1 VEEQMRGYL
10 AQSETL
16 RQELTA
22 LADRDVQAFQ
32 AVSQCY
38 TMPKTTDEEKAAR
51 SAALQNALKGAAQV
65 PFVVAEKCLAVM
77 QLVEPVGKE
86 GNANVVSDA
95 ATALYLANA
104 ALHSAIVNVNIN
116 LKLIKAEEFV
126 AHWSTQRDALL
137 AAAAAIEPVA
147 KAACAA
153 TLGVN
158 L

>member
-1 VEEQMRGYL
+1 
-10 AQSETL
+10 
-16 RQELTA
+16 
-22 LADRDVQAFQ
+22 
-32 AVSQCY
+32 
-38 TMPKTTDEEKAAR
+38 
-51 SAALQNALKGAAQV
+51 
-65 PFVVAEKCLAVM
+65 M
-77 QLVEPVGKE
+77 QLVEPVGKQ

-104 ALHSAIVNVNIN
+104 ALHSAIINVNIN
-116 LKLIKAEEFV
+116 LKLIKADDFV

-137 AAAAAIEPVA
+137 AAAAAIEPMA